1 MRNINCRNIRREI
14 EETAPGDLL
23 SASVNNHMLSC
34 VACETFSREQAKLQ
48 ELVSSLGTVE
58 APGDFDF
65 RLRARLANEKRGPAQ
80 SFMLGDFSFG
90 LRAAALAAVLILIG
104 SAFVFV
110 SFKTRSDNP
119 ATAGVPTTA
128 PQPAS
133 KQQGTDPIKSREV
146 SGTGETEVASG
157 PHANEGNAVEA
168 NLGSPGSQTPKRR
181 GFRQTEL
188 ASFRGTNRVG
198 TRDLSSTQAAVIKG
212 YDQVLDTYPTTA
224 FPINGS
230 YQSMKVSVDDG
241 RGTSRT
247 ISLPSVSFGSQR
259 TLSQGASPL
268 MASARGAW

>member
-1 MRNINCRNIRREI
+1 MRNMNCRNIRREI
-14 EETAPGDLL
+14 EEAAPGDLL

-34 VACETFSREQAKLQ
+34 VACETFSREQTKLQ
-48 ELVSSLGTVE
+48 EIISSLGTVE

-65 RLRARLANEKRGPAQ
+65 RLRARLASEKRGPAR
-80 SFMLGDFSFG
+80 SFMLGEFSFG
-90 LRAAALAAVLILIG
+90 LRAAAVAAVLLLIG

-119 ATAGVPTTA
+119 ATAGVPKTA
-128 PQPAS
+128 PNAKEVNSVGSNNIEDNGAS
-133 KQQGTDPIKSREV
+133 AIAQAPQ
-146 SGTGETEVASG
+146 
-157 PHANEGNAVEA
+157 A
-168 NLGSPGSQTPKRR
+168 NLPGGNEVNVTSPGSPAQASGKGRR
-181 GFRQTEL
+181 FRQTEL
-188 ASFRGTNRVG
+188 ASFRGTKRVG
-198 TRDLSSTQAAVIKG
+198 TRDLSSTQAAVLKG
-212 YDQVLDTYPTTA
+212 YDQVLGTYPTTA

>member
-1 MRNINCRNIRREI
+1 MRNMNCRNIRREI
-14 EETAPGDLL
+14 EEAAPGDSL

-34 VACETFSREQAKLQ
+34 VACETFSREQTKLQ
-48 ELVSSLGTVE
+48 EMVSSLGTVE

-90 LRAAALAAVLILIG
+90 LRTAAVAAVLLLIG

-110 SFKTRSDNP
+110 SFKTRSDSP

-128 PQPAS
+128 PQPAP
-133 KQQGTDPIKSREV
+133 KLQGTEPMKSKDV
-146 SGTGETEVASG
+146 GPTGGSEVARG
-157 PHANEGNAVEA
+157 PHANDGNAVEA
-168 NLGSPGSQTPKRR
+168 SLGSPGYREPRGRR
-181 GFRQTEL
+181 FRPTEL
-188 ASFRGTNRVG
+188 ASFRGNKHVG
-198 TRDLSSTQAAVIKG
+198 TRDLSSTQAAVLKG
-212 YDQVLDTYPTTA
+212 YDQLPGTYPTTA

>member
-1 MRNINCRNIRREI
+1 MRNMNCRNIRREI
-14 EETAPGDLL
+14 EEAAPGDLL

-34 VACETFSREQAKLQ
+34 VACETFSREQTKLR
-48 ELVSSLGTVE
+48 EIISSLGTVE

-65 RLRARLANEKRGPAQ
+65 RLRARLASEKRGPAQ
-80 SFMLGDFSFG
+80 FFMLGDFSFG
-90 LRAAALAAVLILIG
+90 LRAAAVAAVLLLIG

-119 ATAGVPTTA
+119 ATAGVPTTLPNPKEKESDGFVDNGAASVAQA
-128 PQPAS
+128 PQ
-133 KQQGTDPIKSREV
+133 
-146 SGTGETEVASG
+146 
-157 PHANEGNAVEA
+157 ANLPGGNEA
-168 NLGSPGSQTPKRR
+168 NVKSPGSPAQPSGKGRR
-181 GFRQTEL
+181 FRQTEL
-188 ASFRGTNRVG
+188 ATFRGNNRVG
-198 TRDLSSTQAAVIKG
+198 TRDLSSTQAAVLKA

-268 MASARGAW
+268 MASARDAW

>member
-1 MRNINCRNIRREI
+1 MRNMNCRKIRREI
-14 EETAPGDLL
+14 EEAAPGDLL
-23 SASVNNHMLSC
+23 SASANNHMLSC
-34 VACETFSREQAKLQ
+34 VACETFSREQTKLQ
-48 ELVSSLGTVE
+48 EIISSLGTVE

-65 RLRARLANEKRGPAQ
+65 RLRARLASEKRGPGQ
-80 SFMLGDFSFG
+80 SLMLGDFSFG
-90 LRAAALAAVLILIG
+90 LRAAAVAAVLLLIG

-119 ATAGVPTTA
+119 ATAGVPKTSPNPKEVNSVESNNVVNNGASAVAQA
-128 PQPAS
+128 PQ
-133 KQQGTDPIKSREV
+133 
-146 SGTGETEVASG
+146 
-157 PHANEGNAVEA
+157 A
-168 NLGSPGSQTPKRR
+168 NLPGGNEVNVKSSGSPGQPSGKGRR
-181 GFRQTEL
+181 FRQTEL
-188 ASFRGTNRVG
+188 ASFRGNNRVG
-198 TRDLSSTQAAVIKG
+198 TRDLSSTQAAVLKG

>member
-1 MRNINCRNIRREI
+1 MNCRNIRREI
-14 EETAPGDLL
+14 EEAAPGDLL
-23 SASVNNHMLSC
+23 RARVNNHMLSC
-34 VACETFSREQAKLQ
+34 VACETFFREQTKLQ
-48 ELVSSLGTVE
+48 EIISSLGTVE

-90 LRAAALAAVLILIG
+90 LRAAAVAAVLLLIG
-104 SAFVFV
+104 SAIVFV

-119 ATAGVPTTA
+119 ATAGVSKTA
-128 PQPAS
+128 PQPAPN
-133 KQQGTDPIKSREV
+133 QQGTDPIKSKDL
-146 SGTGETEVASG
+146 GERGGPEVARG
-157 PHANEGNAVEA
+157 PDANEGNAVEGS
-168 NLGSPGSQTPKRR
+168 LGTPGYRAAKRR

-198 TRDLSSTQAAVIKG
+198 TRDLSSTQAAVLKG
-212 YDQVLDTYPTTA
+212 YDQVINTYPTTA

-268 MASARGAW
+268 LASARGAW